1 MIGESFCEALKSGKR
16 VYGTL
21 IVSSAPEWPARVS
34 ELGLDFVF
42 LDTEHIALDR
52 TMLASLCRTYQ
63 ALNLNPIVRIS
74 SPDPYLA
81 AMALDGGAG
90 GIIAPYIESADQVQ
104 ALRGAVKMRPVKGH
118 KLNDILAEKPGS
130 LEPELAAYM
139 TKRNRGNALVVM
151 IESQPA
157 LDALDEI
164 LAVPQIDAL
173 LIGPH
178 DLSCSLGIPEQYDHP
193 ELDRAVNTI
202 IDKARRHGV
211 GVGLHF
217 LANMEK
223 QEINW
228 IRAGAN
234 LIIHSADIIAFSHTL
249 RIEIDRIKQAVGD
262 AGIQRTG
269 DEINI

>member
-1 MIGESFCEALKSGKR
+1 MIGESFCEALRGGKR

-21 IVSSAPEWPARVS
+21 IVSSAPEWPVPVS
-34 ELGLDFVF
+34 DLGLDFVF

-52 TMLASLCRTYQ
+52 MTLSSLCRTYQ
-63 ALNLNPIVRIS
+63 ALDLNPIVRIS

-81 AMALDGGAG
+81 TMALDGGAG
-90 GIIAPYIESADQVQ
+90 GIIAPYVESAEQVQ
-104 ALRGAVKMRPVKGH
+104 ALRGAVKLRPIKGR
-118 KLNDILAEKPGS
+118 KLDDILAEQPGA
-130 LEPELAAYM
+130 LESELADYLA
-139 TKRNRGNALVVM
+139 KRNRGNALVIMVESWPG
-151 IESQPA
+151 IE
-157 LDALDEI
+157 ALDEI

-193 ELDRAVNTI
+193 ELDRAVKTI

-217 LANMEK
+217 LANMEQ
-223 QEINW
+223 QEIGW

-234 LIIHSADIIAFSHTL
+234 LIIHSADIIAFSQTI
-249 RIEIDRIKQAVGD
+249 RTEIDRIKQAVGD
-262 AGIQRTG
+262 SGIQRASN
-269 DEINI
+269 EINI